1 MKRLRLTPEA
11 ELDLDEAHIWYQA
24 QAPGLAADFLSAV
37 DTCIASIR
45 RHPEVYQLV
54 DPTMRR
60 ALLRRFPY
68 AVFYEVGP
76 VEIVVYAV
84 FHCARSPRAWKR
96 RRDG

>member
-11 ELDLDEAHIWYQA
+11 ELDLDEAYSWYQA
-24 QAPGLAADFLSAV
+24 QRAGLAADFLAAV
-37 DTCIASIR
+37 GTCIASIR
-45 RHPEVYQLV
+45 RCPEAYQLV

-68 AVFYEVGP
+68 AVFYEVGA
-76 VEIVVYAV
+76 VDIVIYAV
-84 FHCARSPRAWKR
+84 FHCARNPHAWRR